1 MFVVIAGGG
10 PTGAQLANALLA
22 QGHRVCVVEHRR
34 DVLPRLHRLL
44 PTEAIYEG
52 HALDLEVLDQ
62 LPLRKAQV
70 LAACLPQD
78 AENLALCYVARTA
91 YGVPR
96 TIARINNPHTAWLF
110 GRAFGVDVAVNQAEI
125 MAGLIA
131 EEMSLGEMVTLLKLR
146 RGRFALVEQRLAEG
160 CEAADTA
167 IKDLPLPDQCLLAAI
182 VRRGEMILP
191 RGTTV
196 LQAGDEVLAIVDA
209 EGAEQLAALFAAP
222 GRPSEA

>member
-10 PTGAQLANALLA
+10 PTGAQLASALLA
-22 QGHRVCVVEHRR
+22 QGHQICVVEHRR
-34 DVLPRLHRLL
+34 EVLPRLHRFL

-52 HALDLEVLDQ
+52 HALDLQVLDR
-62 LPLRKAQV
+62 LPLRRAHV

-78 AENLALCYVARTA
+78 AENLVLCYIARTG

-110 GRAFGVDVAVNQAEI
+110 GRSFGVDVAVNQAEI

-160 CEAADTA
+160 CRAANTA
-167 IKDLPLPDQCLLAAI
+167 IRDLPLPDQCLLAAI

-196 LQAGDEVLAIVDA
+196 LQAGDDVLAIVDA
-209 EGAEQLAALFAAP
+209 DGAEHLAALFGEP
-222 GRPSEA
+222 ERPAEA